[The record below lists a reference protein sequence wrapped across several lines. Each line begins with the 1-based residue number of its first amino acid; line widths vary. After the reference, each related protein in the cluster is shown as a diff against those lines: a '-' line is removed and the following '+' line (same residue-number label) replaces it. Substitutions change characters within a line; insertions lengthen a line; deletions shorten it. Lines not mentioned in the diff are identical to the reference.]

1 MRKCKNEK
9 RSHTEAHITERL
21 TQIFIKCPKYL
32 NKNPALFRHKSHMTA
47 EIQAN
52 WENWKKK
59 KNPNN
64 LGYTENISK
73 SPTPH
78 SASDKVV
85 RLIFIQPF
93 YAINL
98 IW

>member
-1 MRKCKNEK
+1 MNTKYQVLNRSCFFDSLKLNMRKCKNEK

-59 KNPNN
+59 KP
-64 LGYTENISK
+64 K
-73 SPTPH
+73 
-78 SASDKVV
+78 
-85 RLIFIQPF
+85 QPGIHRKYF
-93 YAINL
+93 
-98 IW
+98 